1 MALVTRSQKRAE
13 ALSKSLKG
21 SFLLTG
27 DVDEL
32 EDEGVIVSAL
42 HLMKGLEF
50 DAVAVIWPE
59 DCFTSDEPSE
69 KRKLY
74 TACSRALHEL
84 AVLREES
91 GDGANG

>member
-1 MALVTRSQKRAE
+1 M
-13 ALSKSLKG
+13 
-21 SFLLTG
+21 
-27 DVDEL
+27 DEL

>member
-1 MALVTRSQKRAE
+1 MN
-13 ALSKSLKG
+13 
-21 SFLLTG
+21 
-27 DVDEL
+27 EL
-32 EDEGVIVSAL
+32 EDTGVTVASLA
-42 HLMKGLEF
+42 LMKGLEF